1 MAEFGYKK
9 YLEQRGLVVVQW
21 PEFVIYITGGSL
33 SKKLVMNF
41 LDITTTHIF
50 TFKDLLWSLS
60 TAN

>member
-1 MAEFGYKK
+1 M
-9 YLEQRGLVVVQW
+9 QW

-50 TFKDLLWSLS
+50 TFKDLLCSVGVDIADVRLLLS
-60 TAN
+60 GFSVASAT